1 MAALRAAVVVALRV
15 VSLGVV
21 TLAVAS
27 TAGAHDPPPP
37 PSLDYEP
44 PAAGTYELPVIQ
56 RVSEHWLLG
65 ASGEKAPVLGIGA
78 DEVAVVSF
86 VYGRCAE
93 ACPLALATLRGLD
106 RELAGTPALSART
119 RLVTVSFDPE
129 QDDPAR
135 MAELRTHMEPRGRWD
150 FLTAPDRGA
159 LAPVLDDFGQRVT
172 AIPVE
177 GSDAERLQHVLKV
190 FLVDGSGAV
199 RNIYSTGFLV
209 PSLLR
214 NDVATVLGASP

>member
-1 MAALRAAVVVALRV
+1 MASLRAAIPVAFGVVALAA
-15 VSLGVV
+15 G
-21 TLAVAS
+21 S
-27 TAGAHDPPPP
+27 TAGAHEPPPP
-37 PSLDYEP
+37 PLLDYEP
-44 PAAGTYELPVIQ
+44 PAVGSYELPVIQ
-56 RVSEHWLLG
+56 HVSEHWLLD
-65 ASGEKAPVLGIGA
+65 ASGEKAPLLGIGA
-78 DEVAVVSF
+78 NEVAVVSF

-106 RELAGTPALSART
+106 RELAATPALSGRT

-135 MAELRTHMEPRGRWD
+135 MAELRTHMAPRGRWE
-150 FLTAPDRGA
+150 FLTASDRA
-159 LAPVLDDFGQRVT
+159 SLAPLLEEFGQRVT

-209 PSLLR
+209 PRLLR
-214 NDVATVLGASP
+214 NDVATVLGVPNP

>member
-1 MAALRAAVVVALRV
+1 MALRGVAGALGAFVPALVLAAAVA
-15 VSLGVV
+15 
-21 TLAVAS
+21 
-27 TAGAHDPPPP
+27 AHEPAPPPP
-37 PSLDYEP
+37 PLEYEP
-44 PAAGTYELPVIQ
+44 PAPGSYELPVIQ
-56 RVSEHWLLG
+56 RVSEHWLLD
-65 ASGEKAPVLGIGA
+65 ASGEKAPLPGVGE

-93 ACPLALATLRGLD
+93 ACPLALATLRSLD
-106 RELAGTPALSART
+106 RELAAAPALSRRT

-135 MAELRTHMEPRGRWD
+135 MAELREHMAPRGRWD
-150 FLTAPDRGA
+150 FLTAPDRGT
-159 LAPVLDDFGQRVT
+159 LAPVLADYGQNVT

-177 GSDAERLQHVLKV
+177 GTDAERLQHVLKV

-209 PSLLR
+209 PRVLR
-214 NDVATVLGASP
+214 NDVATVLGVVEGGGE